1 MLKPLSF
8 QQLCGIEDREIHRLF
23 HISVKKSGQLSTVRM
38 TTVNPICSGVIYNQP
53 FNQPSSFA
61 GQEKTVTMAGKVGQ
75 TTAGAAVSTGG
86 SLISDAKLK
95 QLYATMVQ
103 CRMLT
108 ERACRLRGRPLLP
121 SLYAASMG
129 QEAIA
134 TGCAIDL
141 QPDDTIAL
149 APHNSIAALVKV
161 LVEGVPLDG
170 IVAQM
175 YQHGTPYDQSP
186 NILMPCPTQG
196 TQIDLATSVA
206 LVNKRKKKNNV
217 VVAFGDKAA
226 TALGGW
232 HQALALA
239 AKKSLPIIFVV
250 EDNPWPSPKP
260 GDEQKDSTAGFDP
273 NGKAGGKAR
282 SDGLPIITVD
292 ANDVVAVY
300 RVAYE
305 SVQRVRQGGG
315 PVLVEGK
322 PYRLYHPT
330 KRRVANSVSWRSG
343 RDPLIHMERYLR
355 TKGLFTPRWKDQLV
369 EEFTRKLDAA
379 VRAAQKAQRTPQQ

>member
-1 MLKPLSF
+1 VLKPLSF
-8 QQLCGIEDREIHRLF
+8 QQPRRIEGREIHRLF
-23 HISVKKSGQLSTVRM
+23 HISVERSGQLSTVRI
-38 TTVNPICSGVIYNQP
+38 TAFAPICSAVIYNQP

-61 GQEKTVTMAGKVGQ
+61 CQEKTVTMAGKVGQ

-108 ERACRLRGRPLLP
+108 ERACRLRGRPSLR

-134 TGCAIDL
+134 TGSAIDL
-141 QPDDTIAL
+141 QPEDTIAL
-149 APHNSIAALVKV
+149 APHNSIAALVKI
-161 LVEGVPLDG
+161 LVDGVPLEG

-175 YQHGTPYDQSP
+175 YERHIACGQSP
-186 NILMPCPTQG
+186 KVIMPCPTQG

-217 VVAFGDKAA
+217 VVAFGDKA
-226 TALGGW
+226 TTTLGGW
-232 HQALALA
+232 REALELA

-260 GDEQKDSTAGFDP
+260 GPANFKPGDEEKD
-273 NGKAGGKAR
+273 GKAR

-305 SVQRVRQGGG
+305 SLQRVRQGGG

-322 PYRLYHPT
+322 AYRLHHPA
-330 KRRVANSVSWRSG
+330 KRRAANSVSSRSG
-343 RDPLIHMERYLR
+343 RDPLIHMERYLK

-369 EEFTRKLDAA
+369 DEFSRKLDAS
-379 VRAAQKAQRTPQQ
+379 VRAAQKAHRMPQQ

>member
-1 MLKPLSF
+1 
-8 QQLCGIEDREIHRLF
+8 
-23 HISVKKSGQLSTVRM
+23 
-38 TTVNPICSGVIYNQP
+38 
-53 FNQPSSFA
+53 
-61 GQEKTVTMAGKVGQ
+61 MAGKVGQ

-108 ERACRLRGRPLLP
+108 ERACRLRGQPRSR

-141 QPDDTIAL
+141 QPGDTIAL
-149 APHNSIAALVKV
+149 APRNSIAALVKD
-161 LVEGVPLDG
+161 LAQGLPLDG

-175 YQHGTPYDQSP
+175 YQSHTACDQMSKV
-186 NILMPCPTQG
+186 IMPCPTEG

-217 VVAFGDKAA
+217 VFAFGDKA
-226 TALGGW
+226 TTTLGDW
-232 HQALALA
+232 HQALQLA

-250 EDNPWPSPKP
+250 EDNPWPGPAKLKA
-260 GDEQKDSTAGFDP
+260 GDEEKD
-273 NGKAGGKAR
+273 GKVR

-300 RVAYE
+300 RVAFE
-305 SVQRVRQGGG
+305 SLQRVRQGGG
-315 PVLVEGK
+315 PVVVEGK
-322 PYRLYHPT
+322 PYRLHHPT
-330 KRRVANSVSWRSG
+330 KRRVANTASSRNG
-343 RDPLIHMERYLR
+343 RDPLIHMERYLK
-355 TKGLFTPRWKDQLV
+355 TKGLFTPRWKEQLV
-369 EEFTRKLDAA
+369 DEFSLKLNAA
-379 VRAAQKAQRTPQQ
+379 LRAAQKSQRTPQQ

>member
-1 MLKPLSF
+1 VLKALSF
-8 QQLCGIEDREIHRLF
+8 QQLRGIESREIHRLF
-23 HISVKKSGQLSTVRM
+23 HISVERSGQLSTVRI
-38 TTVNPICSGVIYNQP
+38 TTVDPICSGVIYNQP
-53 FNQPSSFA
+53 FNRPSSFTR
-61 GQEKTVTMAGKVGQ
+61 QEKTVTMAGKVGQ
-75 TTAGAAVSTGG
+75 TTADAAVSTGG

-108 ERACRLRGRPLLP
+108 ERACRLRGRPLLR

-134 TGCAIDL
+134 TGSAIDL

-149 APHNSIAALVKV
+149 APHNSIAALVRV
-161 LVEGVPLDG
+161 LVEGVPLEG

-175 YQHGTPYDQSP
+175 YEHHIACHQSH
-186 NILMPCPTQG
+186 NIIMPCPTQG

-217 VVAFGDKAA
+217 VVAFGDKA
-226 TALGGW
+226 TTTLGGW
-232 HQALALA
+232 REALELA

-260 GDEQKDSTAGFDP
+260 GPANFKPGDEEKD
-273 NGKAGGKAR
+273 GKAR

-305 SVQRVRQGGG
+305 SLQRVRQGGG

-322 PYRLYHPT
+322 AYRLHHPA
-330 KRRVANSVSWRSG
+330 KRRAANSVSSRSG
-343 RDPLIHMERYLR
+343 RDPLIHMERYLK

-369 EEFTRKLDAA
+369 DEFSRKLDAS
-379 VRAAQKAQRTPQQ
+379 VRAAQKAHRMPQQ